1 MKIFHVLAVALAA
14 SLIPVS
20 AVAQRNDD
28 EGLSEMEKAFGSD
41 EDEEPEADAEDDV
54 PPAFRDEPESFRD
67 EEAEQD
73 IPPAFRDD
81 EVDTTPPA
89 EDLPT
94 IGEEDQLAVFELDRG
109 VYVSSDLGVFFT
121 FGGAAGSSSLQPY
134 MAVHAGFD
142 IGDYLGVQASIAGA
156 FVADNP
162 PSDAELQLGGQQVT
176 SYQMINLGAE
186 LVASL
191 RPFQRLAIEPKL
203 GGGIA
208 YITPSLTD
216 PTLPSA
222 TLSGVN
228 PQLTYGVDIKYLTLL
243 TGFTAGASFTGTYV
257 LGPDIPGLGVAFHVR
272 YTL

>member
-1 MKIFHVLAVALAA
+1 MKTTPLLALALTVW
-14 SLIPVS
+14 SLP
-20 AVAQRNDD
+20 APAFAQSGDD
-28 EGLSEMEKAFGSD
+28 EELSEMEKAFGSD
-41 EDEEPEADAEDDV
+41 DDEDDEV
-54 PPAFRDEPESFRD
+54 PPAFRDEPEEDAPPAFRD
-67 EEAEQD
+67 EEAEDD
-73 IPPAFRDD
+73 IPPAFRDE
-81 EVDTTPPA
+81 EVDTTPPP

-94 IGEEDQLAVFELDRG
+94 IGEEDQLAVFELERG

-121 FGGAAGSSSLQPY
+121 FGGAAGSSNLQPY

-142 IGDYLGVQASIAGA
+142 IGDYFGVQASVAGG

-176 SYQMINLGAE
+176 SYQMINLGLE
-186 LVASL
+186 FVGSL
-191 RPFQRLAIEPKL
+191 RPFQRLAIEPKI

-216 PTLPSA
+216 PALPSA

-228 PQLTYGVDIKYLTLL
+228 PQLTYGVDLKYLTLL

-257 LGPDIPGLGVAFHVR
+257 LGPDIPGLGIGFHVR